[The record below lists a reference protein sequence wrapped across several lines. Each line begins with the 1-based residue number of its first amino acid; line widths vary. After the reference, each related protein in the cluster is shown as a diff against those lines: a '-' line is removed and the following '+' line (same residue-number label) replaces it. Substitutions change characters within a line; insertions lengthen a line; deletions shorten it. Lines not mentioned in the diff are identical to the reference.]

1 MERTNGYGRRIA
13 VTTDEN
19 AVLVDELNYTQEES
33 PGIHKSPREIT
44 RNVGVS
50 RSAVRR
56 L

>member
-19 AVLVDELNYTQEES
+19 AVLVDELTYTQEES

-44 RNVGVS
+44 RKVVKS
-50 RSAVRR
+50 RKII
-56 L
+56 